1 MHGMRL
7 VIAPATVI
15 KEETVTVKANKMG
28 FRKPMDYNSASHQIY
43 MAGVELHEPKNDGF
57 TQFEIKKD
65 LYKLKW
71 LLDEIMADAPT
82 FAGEE
87 EFLKEHDQVKMWRTL
102 TR

>member
-1 MHGMRL
+1 ML
-7 VIAPATVI
+7 WLKTTAQVIAIKVEPAHVRR
-15 KEETVTVKANKMG
+15 KKMG

-43 MAGVELHEPKNDGF
+43 MAGIELHSNYNDGF
-57 TQFEIKKD
+57 NQFEIKKD
-65 LYKLKW
+65 LHRIKW

-102 TR
+102 SK